1 MMKLFLSAM
10 LICLTLNTRAEMAAS
25 PEAVTPLKVG
35 QVVPDVML
43 TRLDG
48 SSARLAELAAGH
60 KTVLV
65 FFRGGWC
72 PYCTKHLAALK
83 DVLPALQEQGFEV
96 IAISPDTIESNQGAV
111 NEHDIPFTVVSDA
124 SFQAMEAFGLAFQ
137 LDVATIE
144 LYRGYGISLT
154 PHPETGAYQLPVP
167 AVFLVSQDGTIRYRY
182 YQADYKTRLDP
193 TVLLDEAAAI
203 GE

>member
-1 MMKLFLSAM
+1 MMKLFLTAA
-10 LICLTLNTRAEMAAS
+10 LISFSLNAHAAIATA
-25 PEAVTPLKVG
+25 PEAVAPLNVG
-35 QVVPDVML
+35 QTVPDVML

-48 SSARLAELAAGH
+48 SSARLAELSAGH

-83 DVLPALQEQGFEV
+83 DALPALQEQGYEV

-111 NEHDIPFTVVSDA
+111 NEHGLPFTVVSDA
-124 SFQAMEAFGLAFQ
+124 SFSATEAFGLAFQ
-137 LDVATIE
+137 LDVPTIA

-154 PHPETGAYQLPVP
+154 PHPETGAYLLPVP
-167 AVFLVSQDGTIRYRY
+167 AVFIVDRDGTIRYRY
-182 YQADYKTRLDP
+182 YEADYKTRLDP
-193 TVLLDEAAAI
+193 AILLNEAAAI
-203 GE
+203 AE